1 MTCIASIERPA
12 MSLITRLSKLEARLR
27 AMPARYPAPALVGY
41 VSADG
46 EPVEAFAIAQL
57 SNCWPLTVERE
68 WLRDAGEP
76 MKAFAARVIEEA
88 PPGALLVEVTK

>member
-1 MTCIASIERPA
+1 

-68 WLRDAGEP
+68 WLREAGETIE
-76 MKAFAARVIEEA
+76 ALTDRVIEQA
-88 PPGALLVEVTK
+88 PPGALLVKVSLGSRQHT

>member
-1 MTCIASIERPA
+1 
-12 MSLITRLSKLEARLR
+12 MSLISRLSKLEARLR
-27 AMPARYPAPALVGY
+27 PLPARYPAPALVGY

-76 MKAFAARVIEEA
+76 MDAFVRRVLEAAPTCAMLVSL
-88 PPGALLVEVTK
+88 PLPLLGAGVTSDV

>member
-1 MTCIASIERPA
+1 

-27 AMPARYPAPALVGY
+27 PMPARYPASALVGY

-68 WLRDAGEP
+68 WLRVAGEP
-76 MKAFAARVIEEA
+76 MEAFTARVIKQA
-88 PPGALLVEVTK
+88 PPGALLVEVLP